1 MGVCAWV
8 RTLFVYYSGLKL
20 SSQCKTL
27 ISILSRVYAT
37 FDYNA
42 QKVFKIPNLFDHAKP
57 NSNYVNKATPQKFE
71 MKWTFHMA
79 HYWYKLK
86 QEKIV
91 WSFVGMLS
99 LNLKVSWIRFI
110 SHAPIMKSFCL
121 ISWIEASMQML
132 DMGLIRWISKKK
144 ICWYIIL
151 KECGIINA
159 SLEFQPRYFN
169 DGPF

>member
-57 NSNYVNKATPQKFE
+57 NSNYVNKATPRKFE

-86 QEKIV
+86 QEKIL
-91 WSFVGMLS
+91 WSFRFNFEGY
-99 LNLKVSWIRFI
+99 LNKVYFTCPY
-110 SHAPIMKSFCL
+110 H
-121 ISWIEASMQML
+121 E
-132 DMGLIRWISKKK
+132 
-144 ICWYIIL
+144 IL
-151 KECGIINA
+151 LFYFMNRSINA
-159 SLEFQPRYFN
+159 NARYGLN
-169 DGPF
+169 